1 MQALNKL
8 TLFKNNFAAVAQ
20 KSNNL
25 LFAVTQAARFSTTFN
40 YEVKARVQHPAP
52 QFEGM
57 AWNVNEFK
65 KISLKDYQGKY
76 VVLFTYPLDFTFVC
90 PTEIIEFNDM
100 ADKFREN
107 SKYLLY
113 NSFYRLRGHRCLH

>member
-8 TLFKNNFAAVAQ
+8 TLFKKNFTTVAA
-20 KSNNL
+20 KSSNL
-25 LFAVTQAARFSTTFN
+25 MFAVTQAARFSTTFH
-40 YEVKARVQHPAP
+40 YPVKARVQHPAP
-52 QFEGM
+52 HFEGM
-57 AWNVNEFK
+57 SWSTNEFK

-107 SKYLLY
+107 SKNIMVLL
-113 NSFYRLRGHRCLH
+113 